1 MARNLVLFDPSDNEW
16 CVFAYVGTIGDDPKC
31 MVSFYKTEAEAK
43 DAAKNLRERIEIP
56 VNVRVFNY
64 SYAKDDGD
72 ILKLLFLD
80 AVDVAIKFIAG

>member
-16 CVFAYVGTIGDDPKC
+16 CMFVYVGTIGDDPRC

-43 DAAKNLRERIEIP
+43 EAAKNLRDRIEIP
-56 VNVRVFNY
+56 VNVRIFKY

-80 AVDVAIKFIAG
+80 VVDVAIKFIAG

>member
-16 CVFAYVGTIGDDPKC
+16 CMFTQVGTIGDEPRY

-43 DAAKNLRERIEIP
+43 EAAKNLRERTEIP
-56 VNVRVFNY
+56 VNVRIFNY

-72 ILKLLFLD
+72 ILKLLFLN

>member
-1 MARNLVLFDPSDNEW
+1 MARNLVLFDPSEGEW
-16 CVFAYVGTIGDDPKC
+16 CVFTQVGTIGDEPRC
-31 MVSFYKTEAEAK
+31 MVSFHKTEEEAK
-43 DAAKNLRERIEIP
+43 EAAKTLRDRTEIP
-56 VNVRVFNY
+56 VNVRVFKY

>member
-1 MARNLVLFDPSDNEW
+1 MAHNLVLFDPSKGEW
-16 CVFAYVGTIGDDPKC
+16 CVFVQVGTIGDEPRC
-31 MVSFYKTEAEAK
+31 MVSFYKTEEEAK
-43 DAAKNLRERIEIP
+43 EAAKSLRERTEIP
-56 VNVRVFNY
+56 VNIRIFKY

>member
-1 MARNLVLFDPSDNEW
+1 MTHNLVLFDPSEGEW
-16 CVFAYVGTIGDDPKC
+16 CMFAQVGTIGDEPRC

-43 DAAKNLRERIEIP
+43 KAAKALRDRTEIP
-56 VNVRVFNY
+56 VNIRVFKY

>member
-1 MARNLVLFDPSDNEW
+1 MANNLVLFDPSDNEW
-16 CVFAYVGTIGDDPKC
+16 CIFVYVGTLGDDPRC

-43 DAAKNLRERIEIP
+43 EAAKNLRERINIP
-56 VNVRVFNY
+56 VNIRVFKY

-72 ILKLLFLD
+72 ILKLLFVD

>member
-16 CVFAYVGTIGDDPKC
+16 CVFAQVGTIGDEPQC
-31 MVSFYKTEAEAK
+31 IVSFYKTEAEAK
-43 DAAKNLRERIEIP
+43 EAAKSLRERTEVP
-56 VNVRVFNY
+56 VNVRVFKY

-80 AVDVAIKFIAG
+80 TVDVAIKFIAG

>member
-16 CVFAYVGTIGDDPKC
+16 CVFAHVGTIGDDPRC
-31 MVSFYKTEAEAK
+31 MVSFHKTEAEAK
-43 DAAKNLRERIEIP
+43 EAAKNLRDRIEIP
-56 VNVRVFNY
+56 VNIRIFKY

-80 AVDVAIKFIAG
+80 AVDVAVKFIAG

>member
-1 MARNLVLFDPSDNEW
+1 MAHNLVLFDPSDNEW
-16 CVFAYVGTIGDDPKC
+16 CVFAHVGTIGDEPRC
-31 MVSFYKTEAEAK
+31 MVSFHKTEAEAK
-43 DAAKNLRERIEIP
+43 EAAKSLRDRTEIP
-56 VNVRVFNY
+56 VNIRVFKY